1 MVCAM
6 SAESRE
12 AHRKV
17 SSRNYQSEEY
27 KLSSN
32 PRRVGS
38 PLDNLRPG
46 VGMGRC
52 SSAGTSLWVTE
63 KWHAARAYLKTNHIE
78 QLWTATAAHC
88 SINARKLG
96 YNGHAQL
103 SYSTAIA
110 AAGH

>member
-1 MVCAM
+1 MVCAV
-6 SAESRE
+6 SVGSRGV
-12 AHRKV
+12 HRKV

-38 PLDNLRPG
+38 LLDNLRPG
-46 VGMGRC
+46 GGMGRC

-63 KWHAARAYLKTNHIE
+63 KWHAARAYLKTNHTE

-110 AAGH
+110 AVGH

>member
-32 PRRVGS
+32 PRRVDS
-38 PLDNLRPG
+38 PLDNLLPG
-46 VGMGRC
+46 GGTGRC
-52 SSAGTSLWVTE
+52 SSASTSLWVTE
-63 KWHAARAYLKTNHIE
+63 KWHSAKACLVKNRTGRLWRAIV
-78 QLWTATAAHC
+78 AAHC
-88 SINARKLG
+88 SINTRKLEH
-96 YNGHAQL
+96 NGHDQL
-103 SYSTAIA
+103 
-110 AAGH
+110 

>member
-1 MVCAM
+1 MVCAV
-6 SAESRE
+6 SVESRE

-17 SSRNYQSEEY
+17 LSHNYQSEEY

-46 VGMGRC
+46 GGMGRC